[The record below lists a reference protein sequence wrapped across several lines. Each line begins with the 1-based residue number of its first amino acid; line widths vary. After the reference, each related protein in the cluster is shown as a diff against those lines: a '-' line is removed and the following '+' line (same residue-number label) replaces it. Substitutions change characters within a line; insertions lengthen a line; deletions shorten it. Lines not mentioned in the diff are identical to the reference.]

1 MKATISAGRSAAGSK
16 INRRG
21 LLKTGAV
28 GGGALLGTNLLS
40 AINNGAKAAGK
51 PIPVGGGVPV
61 TGWAAADGIEFKRGL
76 EFACE
81 EINAVGGILGR
92 PLEPHFEDTKEQGAA
107 NIIPAMQR
115 LIDRYNVHAIINGYN
130 TGAVCA
136 EYDAIADAGILYL
149 HHNTDVT
156 HYAKIKSNREK
167 YFGIFMSD
175 AAEYYY
181 GPGLLIFLNNL
192 MESGAW
198 KRPNNKIAV
207 VTGSQNYSVVIADA
221 IKSKAKDLGW
231 EISLFETVVVPISE
245 WGPTLTKIRQDP
257 PAVIAITHWVPQDL
271 AQFMLQFVP
280 NPTNSLVYMQYGPS
294 LAAFREIG
302 KAATNGILYSTV
314 VASLQDEIGQDFNN
328 RYKKKFGPS
337 ASPLVAAQVFDS
349 TNIWA
354 IAAALAGGTS
364 GPGEPEQNRKVAAR
378 LRPFIYRGTMG
389 NDALQHRTGR
399 HPLSG
404 RDQGSVAGHAAPVPS
419 DPGLHD
425 GACPDRAGAVRDL
438 QVQDAALDQG
448 VKHGR
453 SERRAFA
460 SLPWRQQI
468 LRRHGG
474 GAGSQFRGQAG

>member
-1 MKATISAGRSAAGSK
+1 MKRTASIDRSTAGSK
-16 INRRG
+16 TNRRG
-21 LLKTGAV
+21 LLKTAAL
-28 GGGALLGTNLLS
+28 GGALLGTNLLS

-76 EFACE
+76 EIACE

-136 EYDAIADAGILYL
+136 EYDTIADAGILYL

-156 HYAKIKSNREK
+156 HYAKIKSNRDK

-175 AAEYYY
+175 PAEYYY
-181 GPGLLIFLNNL
+181 GPGLLVFLNNL
-192 MESGAW
+192 MQSGAW

-207 VTGSQNYSVVIADA
+207 ITGSQNYSVVIADG

-231 EISLFETVVVPISE
+231 DISLFETVVVPISE
-245 WGPTLTKIRQDP
+245 WGPTLTKVRQDP
-257 PAVIAITHWVPQDL
+257 PAVIAVTHWVPQDL

-302 KAATNGILYSTV
+302 KGATDGVLYSTV

-378 LRPFIYRGTMG
+378 LLPLIYRGTMG
-389 NDALQHRTGR
+389 TMHFNAEQGAIPYPDETKDPSLGMPHQFLQIQDYTTEPALI
-399 HPLSG
+399 
-404 RDQGSVAGHAAPVPS
+404 APAPYETS
-419 DPGLHD
+419 KFKMP
-425 GACPDRAGAVRDL
+425 
-438 QVQDAALDQG
+438 
-448 VKHGR
+448 
-453 SERRAFA
+453 
-460 SLPWRQQI
+460 PWI
-468 LRRHGG
+468 K
-474 GAGSQFRGQAG
+474 A

>member
-1 MKATISAGRSAAGSK
+1 MKRTASIDRSTAGSK
-16 INRRG
+16 TNRRG
-21 LLKTGAV
+21 LLKTAAL
-28 GGGALLGTNLLS
+28 GGALLGTNLLS

-76 EFACE
+76 EIACE

-136 EYDAIADAGILYL
+136 EYDTIADAGILYL

-156 HYAKIKSNREK
+156 HYAKIKSNRDK

-175 AAEYYY
+175 PAEYYY
-181 GPGLLIFLNNL
+181 GPGLLVFLNNL
-192 MESGAW
+192 MQSGAW

-207 VTGSQNYSVVIADA
+207 ITGSQNYSVVIADA

-231 EISLFETVVVPISE
+231 DISLFETVVVPISE
-245 WGPTLTKIRQDP
+245 WGPTLTKVRQDP
-257 PAVIAITHWVPQDL
+257 PAVIAVTHWVPQDL

-302 KAATNGILYSTV
+302 KGATDGVLYSTV

-378 LRPFIYRGTMG
+378 LLPLIYRGTMG
-389 NDALQHRTGR
+389 TMHFNAEQGAIPYPDETKDPSLGMPHQFLQIQDYTTEPALI
-399 HPLSG
+399 
-404 RDQGSVAGHAAPVPS
+404 APAPYETS
-419 DPGLHD
+419 KFKMP
-425 GACPDRAGAVRDL
+425 
-438 QVQDAALDQG
+438 
-448 VKHGR
+448 
-453 SERRAFA
+453 
-460 SLPWRQQI
+460 PWI
-468 LRRHGG
+468 K
-474 GAGSQFRGQAG
+474 A

>member
-1 MKATISAGRSAAGSK
+1 MKRTASIDRSTAGSK
-16 INRRG
+16 TNRRG
-21 LLKTGAV
+21 LLKTAAL
-28 GGGALLGTNLLS
+28 GGALLGTNLLS

-76 EFACE
+76 EIACE

-136 EYDAIADAGILYL
+136 EYDTIADAGILYL

-156 HYAKIKSNREK
+156 HYAKIKSNRDK

-175 AAEYYY
+175 PAEYYY
-181 GPGLLIFLNNL
+181 GPGLLVFLNNL
-192 MESGAW
+192 MQSGAW

-207 VTGSQNYSVVIADA
+207 ITGSQNYSVVIADA

-231 EISLFETVVVPISE
+231 DISLFETVVVPISE
-245 WGPTLTKIRQDP
+245 WGPTLTKVRQDP
-257 PAVIAITHWVPQDL
+257 PAVIAVTHWVPQDL

-302 KAATNGILYSTV
+302 KGATDGVLYSTV

-378 LRPFIYRGTMG
+378 LLPLIYRGTMG
-389 NDALQHRTGR
+389 TMHFNAEQGAIPYPDETKDPSLGMPHQFLQIQDYTTEPALI
-399 HPLSG
+399 
-404 RDQGSVAGHAAPVPS
+404 APAPYETS
-419 DPGLHD
+419 
-425 GACPDRAGAVRDL
+425 
-438 QVQDAALDQG
+438 
-448 VKHGR
+448 K
-453 SERRAFA
+453 FK
-460 SLPWRQQI
+460 LPPWI
-468 LRRHGG
+468 K
-474 GAGSQFRGQAG
+474 A